1 VKSAV
6 VVAVITDDLVDSP
19 TPENCE
25 LVRGFTR
32 FLAELGKEKPVV
44 VLRNHDVK
52 GDGIGLSDY
61 AQAMKLLEDPSIQ
74 TGRVVWVDR
83 SRIGLI
89 RFSSVERAAKLA
101 RGGII
106 KTELID
112 SEQILGRDE
121 RSGTYML
128 LVLVYII
135 IRLNSRRLSGIEVRG
150 TNDCADLFSACSMRQ
165 KAQLSSSL
173 GYRLVG

>member
-1 VKSAV
+1 
-6 VVAVITDDLVDSP
+6 
-19 TPENCE
+19 
-25 LVRGFTR
+25 
-32 FLAELGKEKPVV
+32 
-44 VLRNHDVK
+44 
-52 GDGIGLSDY
+52 
-61 AQAMKLLEDPSIQ
+61 MKLLEDPSIQ

-89 RFSSVERAAKLA
+89 RFSSVERGAKLA

-135 IRLNSRRLSGIEVRG
+135 IRLNCRCLPGIEVRG
-150 TNDCADLFSACSMRQ
+150 TNDCAELFSACSMR
-165 KAQLSSSL
+165 
-173 GYRLVG
+173 